1 MRVGSRRLLALIFAV
16 LGGFFALIFVLA
28 SWVWTQALDT
38 NTYVATSTVAIEQPQ
53 IQSEIANNIVE
64 SIVGDSPIDE
74 NLRTALEEGARLLV
88 ASDGFRSFWQL
99 ANQSMHEVL
108 RDQFLNTDITPQ
120 NAQID
125 ITPEVDA
132 VLANLRALDPVFA
145 KILPNS
151 APSTVIEIADAETM
165 NDISSAIR
173 GLDRAQTLS
182 PLFAAAFFVL
192 SALMLGVRRK
202 SLLAPALAL
211 VGTAAIVSLLD
222 NVIVTIARRFVDAEF
237 RDTATTILQHMTQSL
252 SGRSWQLVALAILSL
267 VVAYFPVRVFTR
279 TGSDEK

>member
-1 MRVGSRRLLALIFAV
+1 MRAGSRRLLALIFAA
-16 LGGFFALIFVLA
+16 LGGFFTVVFVLS

-38 NTYVATSTVAIEQPQ
+38 NTYVATSAVAIDQPQ
-53 IQSEIANNIVE
+53 IQAEIANNIVE
-64 SIVGDSPIDE
+64 SVVGDNPIDE

-88 ASDGFRSFWQL
+88 ASDGFGSFWQI
-99 ANQSMHEVL
+99 AHRSMHEVL

-145 KILPNS
+145 KILPTA
-151 APSTVIEIADAETM
+151 APSTVIEIADAETI
-165 NDISSAIR
+165 NDISSAVR

-182 PLFAAAFFVL
+182 PLFAAVLFAL

-202 SLLAPALAL
+202 SLVAPALAL
-211 VGTAAIVSLLD
+211 IATAVIVSFLD
-222 NVIVTIARRFVDAEF
+222 SAVAAIARRFVDAEF
-237 RDTATTILQHMTQSL
+237 RDTASTILTHMTQSL
-252 SGRSWQLVALAILSL
+252 SVRSWQLVALAFLCM

-279 TGSDEK
+279 TGNDEK

>member
-1 MRVGSRRLLALIFAV
+1 MRVGSRRILALIFAV

-145 KILPNS
+145 RILPDS

-211 VGTAAIVSLLD
+211 IATAAIVSLLD

>member
-145 KILPNS
+145 RILPDS

-192 SALMLGVRRK
+192 SALMLGIRRK

-211 VGTAAIVSLLD
+211 IATAAIVSLLD

>member
-53 IQSEIANNIVE
+53 IHSEIATNIVE

-145 KILPNS
+145 RILPDS

>member
-145 KILPNS
+145 RILPDS

-211 VGTAAIVSLLD
+211 VVTAAIVSLLD